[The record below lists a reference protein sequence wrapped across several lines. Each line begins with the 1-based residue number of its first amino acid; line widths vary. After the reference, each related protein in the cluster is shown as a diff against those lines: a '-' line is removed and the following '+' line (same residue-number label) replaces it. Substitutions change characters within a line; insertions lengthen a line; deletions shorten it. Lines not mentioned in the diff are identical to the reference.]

1 MLTNE
6 SRVCFNTISVMRWH
20 QILPRFSSRQNSE
33 FRNDYG
39 FLCILLNP
47 NQSICHA
54 WKPTDHQ
61 VEARYDLICLWV
73 DFNSSL
79 CIFILNIYHL
89 SLPTGSH
96 LNVSYTHFGKRKKN
110 GLWQHGDLPGIP
122 RCYTPDD
129 WPDAKWLAP
138 ISAPFFSQIEKWL
151 VALYNNLTLSGN
163 IEF

>member
-6 SRVCFNTISVMRWH
+6 SRVCFNNISVMRWH
-20 QILPRFSSRQNSE
+20 QILPRFSSRQNPE

-47 NQSICHA
+47 HQSICHA

-73 DFNSSL
+73 NFNSSL

-96 LNVSYTHFGKRKKN
+96 LNVSYTNFGKRKKKTWIVTAR
-110 GLWQHGDLPGIP
+110 GPARHSQVLHSS
-122 RCYTPDD
+122 
-129 WPDAKWLAP
+129 WLAWCEMIGTHP
-138 ISAPFFSQIEKWL
+138 RLFL
-151 VALYNNLTLSGN
+151 LSNWGMTGGF
-163 IEF
+163 I